1 MLRDAASSPRIG
13 TEAPRCAYNSA
24 LKPPPHTKI
33 FNSRPKPDAG
43 KRDLCY
49 AVSMCRERAALRRKT
64 VPGGKRDR
72 MSGKRYFWLK
82 LPEDFFRRGYV
93 RQMRRLSEG
102 DRLTVIYL
110 EMLLLGLKTGGE
122 LCYEGA
128 EDPAEELALELFEP
142 PEEVRAVLEQM
153 TRRGKILPREG
164 NVIKIIQ

>member
-1 MLRDAASSPRIG
+1 
-13 TEAPRCAYNSA
+13 
-24 LKPPPHTKI
+24 
-33 FNSRPKPDAG
+33 
-43 KRDLCY
+43 
-49 AVSMCRERAALRRKT
+49 
-64 VPGGKRDR
+64 

-93 RQMRRLSEG
+93 RQMRRLPEG

-142 PEEVRAVLEQM
+142 PEEVRAVLDRM
-153 TRRGKILPREG
+153 TLRGKILPAEEGFFLTECAEMTGSEGSSAKRMRDQRRRERDAAPAAS
-164 NVIKIIQ
+164 I